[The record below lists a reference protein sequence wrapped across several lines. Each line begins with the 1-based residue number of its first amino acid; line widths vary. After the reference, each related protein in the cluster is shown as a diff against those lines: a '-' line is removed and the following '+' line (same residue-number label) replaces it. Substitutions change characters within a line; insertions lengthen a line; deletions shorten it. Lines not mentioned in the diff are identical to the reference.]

1 MENHLVLAVVV
12 AAETAAAAAV
22 VENRAQIHQEREA
35 QVQAHRRV
43 DQNRDQIHITLEKLN
58 KEKVR

>member
-1 MENHLVLAVVV
+1 MENHLVPAVAV
-12 AAETAAAAAV
+12 AAETAAAAE

-43 DQNRDQIHITLEKLN
+43 DQNRDRIPITLEKLN

>member
-1 MENHLVLAVVV
+1 MENPLVPAVVV
-12 AAETAAAAAV
+12 AAETAAVAA
-22 VENRAQIHQEREA
+22 VENRA

-43 DQNRDQIHITLEKLN
+43 DQNRDQIPITLEKLN